1 MTPNKPL
8 LWAELTWEQIAAMRT
23 ENIDMVIFPI
33 GSTEQHGP
41 HLPLNVDTLCAEVIA
56 HAVSSQT
63 GVPVL
68 PTMPFGCASRH
79 THFWPGTLSLSPQT
93 LAAVVREVLEDV
105 IAYGFH
111 RVLVLH
117 GNVDDTA
124 PLQMALDELR
134 RDFPH
139 AQMTAKH
146 LYEASLRIQEI
157 NRSDGENVHANTAE
171 TALTMHIAP
180 DLVHH
185 DRIFD
190 DPDRTRNLV
199 FSYAVPQTS
208 QSGHTG
214 EPSKATPEMG
224 AELFAAVVR
233 DWTYVVK
240 KALNEQAPLR
250 PVSPPVNNSE
260 SSTRFERETTID
272 TSPLAQ
278 PPICGPPPEFAP
290 QKFTSQTQSDAA
302 DLFRAPS
309 L

>member
-1 MTPNKPL
+1 MTPIKPL

-41 HLPLNVDTLCAEVIA
+41 HLPLNVDTLSAEVIA

-68 PTMPFGCASRH
+68 PTMPFGCALGH

-111 RVLVLH
+111 RVLVLSGH
-117 GNVDDTA
+117 MMNAA
-124 PLQMALDELR
+124 PLRCALEELR
-134 RDFPH
+134 HKHPH
-139 AQMTAKH
+139 LQIAQKH
-146 LYEASLRIQEI
+146 VCEASIRVQELYS
-157 NRSDGENVHANTAE
+157 SDAQDWHANAAE
-171 TALTMHIAP
+171 TALMMHIAP

-250 PVSPPVNNSE
+250 PVSPPDALNSFRKQ
-260 SSTRFERETTID
+260 TPD
-272 TSPLAQ
+272 TPLEAAIVTDATPPPQ
-278 PPICGPPPEFAP
+278 PPICGPPQRIELPTVA
-290 QKFTSQTQSDAA
+290 S
-302 DLFRAPS
+302 DLFRTPT

>member
-1 MTPNKPL
+1 MTPIKPL

-41 HLPLNVDTLCAEVIA
+41 HLPLNVDTLSAEVIA

-68 PTMPFGCASRH
+68 PTMPFGCALGH

-105 IAYGFH
+105 VAYGFH
-111 RVLVLH
+111 RVLVLSGH
-117 GNVDDTA
+117 VMNAA
-124 PLQMALDELR
+124 PLRCALEELR
-134 RDFPH
+134 HKYPH
-139 AQMTAKH
+139 LQIAQKH
-146 LYEASLRIQEI
+146 VCEASIRVQELYS
-157 NRSDGENVHANTAE
+157 SDAQDWHANAAE
-171 TALTMHIAP
+171 TALMMHIAP

-250 PVSPPVNNSE
+250 PVSPPASDE

-290 QKFTSQTQSDAA
+290 QKFASQTQPDTA